1 MGVYCSGRE
10 KLSMPTVTVNGH
22 QHRLFNRSGR
32 LAQFYKNKKPM
43 SLKIFSAVAQTLVL
57 GDSPRE
63 LNGPLRMP
71 LGPGFNLVFPQ
82 QLAATNLLSW
92 LVLLQDSRQSTVGST
107 HLFPGSILILLSW
120 HSLAIFPT
128 FYSLSPFH
136 TCIPLLT
143 SIPFLPLLLQLTLFH
158 L

>member
-1 MGVYCSGRE
+1 
-10 KLSMPTVTVNGH
+10 
-22 QHRLFNRSGR
+22 
-32 LAQFYKNKKPM
+32 M

-82 QLAATNLLSW
+82 WCAATNLILR

-158 L
+158 LWHYLTFSCSRTAINTLSFSVSPSRSVFSLPLSVV